1 MDISSIAWTNF
12 ASSSLD
18 VPAADVDSIGTG
30 CDVAIGDVG
39 ANEAADVEG
48 IVVETVGMKFTDV
61 VCLSLYF
68 NWNKVSNS
76 FSVSLN

>member
-1 MDISSIAWTNF
+1 
-12 ASSSLD
+12 
-18 VPAADVDSIGTG
+18 
-30 CDVAIGDVG
+30 VAIGDVG

-68 NWNKVSNS
+68 N
-76 FSVSLN
+76 